1 MAHEKETKRMIA
13 QLKTKLDTYNQDP
26 TEKHFLFLGIDEN
39 NPDPDQA
46 NGTPHLCGDIALLF
60 HQLLEFRTSLPYDL
74 RVHFMKHLLIE
85 DAAILKDAQKEI
97 KANK

>member
-1 MAHEKETKRMIA
+1 MAHEKEIKRMIA

-26 TEKHFLFLGIDEN
+26 TEKHFLFLEIDEN

-46 NGTPHLCGDIALLF
+46 NGTLHLCGDIALLF

-85 DAAILKDAQKEI
+85 DTAILKDALKEI

>member
-1 MAHEKETKRMIA
+1 MAHEKETKRMIT
-13 QLKTKLDTYNQDP
+13 QLKQKLDTYDQDP

-39 NPDPDQA
+39 DPDPDKA
-46 NGTPHLCGDIALLF
+46 NGTLHLCGDIALLF
-60 HQLLEFRTSLPYDL
+60 HELLKVRTSLPYDL